1 MLKITTVKT
10 ERRCRLVL
18 EGELASPWVA
28 ELKSEWDKTR
38 GSLGGL
44 PVIVDLRNVISISQE
59 GKSVL
64 LDMMSA
70 GVRFVCGGVFNRLVL
85 QQLARKITQ

>member
-28 ELKSEWDKTR
+28 ELMREWNNARDTP
-38 GSLGGL
+38 GGL
-44 PVIVDLRNVISISQE
+44 PVIVDLRNVITISQE

-70 GVRFVCGGVFNRLVL
+70 GVRFVCGGVLNRHVL